1 MTRIILIVLAVAAS
15 IIFLWPTYKDYSYRK
30 HLSALSG
37 KDSSTYLEQN
47 GDDMLAV
54 RSKRI
59 KLGLDLQGGMRVVLE
74 VDIIQLLDDLAKNKD
89 DNFNTIIK
97 EIRTE
102 SLTNEFPII
111 PALAK
116 KFQDRGI

>member
-1 MTRIILIVLAVAAS
+1 MFS
-15 IIFLWPTYKDYSYRK
+15 
-30 HLSALSG
+30 
-37 KDSSTYLEQN
+37 
-47 GDDMLAV
+47 
-54 RSKRI
+54 
-59 KLGLDLQGGMRVVLE
+59 E

-116 KFQDRGI
+116 KFQDRGIRMSRYYGSIRDDDAKVIKNLEKTK